1 MILGFEIRTAIDI
14 VLATVSTEPGW
25 GWSCLAGY
33 HELCLAACSL
43 RERDWVLTELL
54 CEASINFVIRC
65 TVLDHFTFN
74 QVDQFKQMISHM
86 LSQSVCQSDWII
98 QRGEQ
103 CWITLQ
109 SIKWTSLSMLDHS
122 TINQVDHFKQ
132 MISHMLSQS
141 VCQLIRLN
149 YSARRTVTL
158 WSSRTVLDHSSLQ
171 SILDHS
177 SLQSINWINLSK
189 WSVTCSVSMS
199 INQSINK
206 ASKQAS
212 NYQSTSVH
220 NTARLFL
227 WKKKE
232 RWSSGLAQE
241 VIVPTL

>member
-86 LSQSVCQSDWII
+86 LSQSVCQ
-98 QRGEQ
+98 
-103 CWITLQ
+103 
-109 SIKWTSLSMLDHS
+109 
-122 TINQVDHFKQ
+122 
-132 MISHMLSQS
+132 
-141 VCQLIRLN
+141 LIRLN

-189 WSVTCSVSMS
+189 WSVTCSVSIS